1 MIFCFRLSYT
11 FKLGLEGFCFVHY
24 RLKRG
29 LQRGQRRSFLARL
42 VNNLVVVISSVYHKM
57 VQHQRLGHDVYLIL
71 KQWRQ
76 PINHKILTNNFE
88 IRPLDIVK
96 SHFNILSNR
105 RQHMEYHF
113 RRINHHN
120 RHGDIGL
127 YFLRQNTP
135 PSFFFLVSSP
145 LNKLGFFKI
154 AFTAAMIDQNG
165 CTIMVFS
172 IRVTLGEMVVVVKD
186 VDVVELVS
194 EVVVL

>member
-1 MIFCFRLSYT
+1 
-11 FKLGLEGFCFVHY
+11 
-24 RLKRG
+24 
-29 LQRGQRRSFLARL
+29 
-42 VNNLVVVISSVYHKM
+42 M
-57 VQHQRLGHDVYLIL
+57 VQHQRLGHDVYLIS

-127 YFLRQNTP
+127 YFLRQKHSTLI
-135 PSFFFLVSSP
+135 FLLGQLAIKQVGVLQNRFHCCNDRPKWSYNNGVFNKSHVGRNGRCSQRRRRGRTGERSS
-145 LNKLGFFKI
+145 GACSSRFHG
-154 AFTAAMIDQNG
+154 Q
-165 CTIMVFS
+165 
-172 IRVTLGEMVVVVKD
+172 IR
-186 VDVVELVS
+186 
-194 EVVVL
+194 